1 MGRSRLHS
9 VAKQQRFDPRAIE
22 RAKGTAAP
30 KNGPAAKTK
39 GGAKAAKAPAKSGKG
54 KSGRPGGRP
63 PGAPQVKPATLW
75 TWISASRPLTLALAI
90 APVAIGTGA
99 ASLQMAH
106 WYDHWVRILL
116 CLAVAAG
123 LQIGVN
129 YANDYSDGVRGTDAH
144 RVGPARLVGSGRAKP
159 KHVLIV
165 ALVFFGLAAIAGL
178 ILVIRT
184 QHWWLLAFGALAIVV
199 AWFYT
204 GGKRPYGYMAG
215 VAELAVFAFFGI
227 AAVAGTMFVQVG
239 TVNAEGW
246 IGGAAAGLFAVAVLH
261 VNNLRDRAQDA
272 VAGKRT
278 LAVRM
283 GDVPGRILYAVLM
296 LAPFGILAFFV
307 LFHDLAPYVYFALL
321 AGAPA
326 ILIVLTARTAKEFV
340 LALKLTL
347 LTAFAYGVGLG
358 AALAFYLEVGV
369 GASV

>member
-1 MGRSRLHS
+1 MAAVSRLHL
-9 VAKQQRFDPRAIE
+9 VAKQQRFDPQAIE
-22 RAKGTAAP
+22 RAKGAAAP
-30 KNGPAAKTK
+30 KNGPAAKAPGK
-39 GGAKAAKAPAKSGKG
+39 AKSTAPAKGKG
-54 KSGRPGGRP
+54 GRSGRPGGRP
-63 PGAPQVKPATLW
+63 PGAPQVKPATLG
-75 TWISASRPLTLALAI
+75 TWISAARPLTLALAV

-106 WYDHWVRILL
+106 WYDHWLRALL
-116 CLAVAAG
+116 CLAVAAF

-144 RVGPARLVGSGRAKP
+144 RVGPARLVGSGRAAP
-159 KHVLIV
+159 RQVLVV
-165 ALVFFGLAAIAGL
+165 ALVFFGLAAVAGL
-178 ILVIRT
+178 ALVIRT

-204 GGKRPYGYMAG
+204 GGKRPYGYLAG

-239 TVNAEGW
+239 TVNAEAW

-261 VNNLRDRAQDA
+261 VNNLRDRAQDE

-283 GDVPGRILYAVLM
+283 GDLPGRVLYAVLM
-296 LAPFGILAFFV
+296 AAPFGILVFFV

-321 AGAPA
+321 AAAPA
-326 ILIVLTARTAKEFV
+326 VLIVLTARSAREFV

-347 LTAFAYGVGLG
+347 LTALVYGVGLG
-358 AALAFYLEVGV
+358 AALALYLELGV
-369 GASV
+369 GATV